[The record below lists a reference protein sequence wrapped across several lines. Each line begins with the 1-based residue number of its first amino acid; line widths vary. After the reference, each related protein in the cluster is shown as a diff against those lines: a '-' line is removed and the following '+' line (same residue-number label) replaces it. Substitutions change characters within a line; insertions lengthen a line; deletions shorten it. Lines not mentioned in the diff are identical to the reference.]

1 MQHFRELERGLL
13 CSAVLCLLCS
23 VQYAVFYVQSPPSQ
37 YYMAIIHAGQD
48 DDDLETEQLP
58 IVSGRTTTA
67 PPTGAKLPAPV
78 AAAKPTAT
86 STPVKVPV
94 SSIAA
99 KPPIAKPLTRP
110 PPVKE
115 FEVDY
120 DDDLETDAVF

>member
-1 MQHFRELERGLL
+1 M
-13 CSAVLCLLCS
+13 S
-23 VQYAVFYVQSPPSQ
+23 V
-37 YYMAIIHAGQD
+37 HAGQD

-58 IVSGRTTTA
+58 IVSGRTTA